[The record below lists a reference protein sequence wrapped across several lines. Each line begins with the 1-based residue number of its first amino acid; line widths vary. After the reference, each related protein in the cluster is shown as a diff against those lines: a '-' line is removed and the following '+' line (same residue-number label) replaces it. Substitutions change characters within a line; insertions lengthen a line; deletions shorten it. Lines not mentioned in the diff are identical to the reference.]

1 MRHGSS
7 DARVVEA
14 RPSVSDLQAIAAA
27 YERVDLHLRSLRH
40 TGDGD
45 ELGGDSTDRERG
57 INDQAYFVLAWG
69 QLEADIEEACRD
81 AIRYGRSHEDWRHR
95 RAWSLYNPDD
105 RRLSG
110 LSFENR
116 LTLVLDKGSDDW
128 KRTMEL
134 YNVRNQ
140 IAHGALL
147 SARIDMV
154 RVMGDFFRIRSSLA
168 QD

>member
-1 MRHGSS
+1 MS
-7 DARVVEA
+7 E
-14 RPSVSDLQAIAAA
+14 LQAIANV
-27 YERVDLHLRSLRH
+27 YERVDLHLRSLRD
-40 TGDGD
+40 TEDSSGD
-45 ELGGDSTDRERG
+45 EPRAGSADRERS
-57 INDQAYFVLAWG
+57 INDQAYYVLAWG

-81 AIRYGRSHEDWRHR
+81 AIRDGQSHEDWRHR

-116 LTLVLDKGSDDW
+116 LTLVLEKGSDDW

-140 IAHGALL
+140 IAHGTLL
-147 SARIDMV
+147 SARIDMA
-154 RVMGDFFRIRSSLA
+154 RVIRDFFRIRSTLVRE
-168 QD
+168 

>member
-1 MRHGSS
+1 M
-7 DARVVEA
+7 
-14 RPSVSDLQAIAAA
+14 SDLPAIAAA
-27 YERVDLHLRSLRH
+27 YEKIDLHFQRLRH
-40 TGDGD
+40 TENRTGD
-45 ELGGDSTDRERG
+45 EPVPGPVDRDQR

-69 QLEADIEEACRD
+69 QLEADIEEACRE
-81 AIRYGRSHEDWRHR
+81 AIRDGQSHDDWRHR

-116 LTLVLDKGSDDW
+116 LTLVLEKGSDDW

-147 SARIDMV
+147 SARIDMA
-154 RVMGDFFRIRSSLA
+154 RVIEDFFRIQSSLVR
-168 QD
+168 

>member
-1 MRHGSS
+1 M
-7 DARVVEA
+7 
-14 RPSVSDLQAIAAA
+14 
-27 YERVDLHLRSLRH
+27 YERVDLHLRSLLDSR
-40 TGDGD
+40 DGNGN
-45 ELGGDSTDRERG
+45 EPGAGSAERERS

-69 QLEADIEEACRD
+69 QLEADIEEACRET
-81 AIRYGRSHEDWRHR
+81 IRTGQSQDDWRHR

-116 LTLVLDKGSDDW
+116 LTLVLEKDSHDW

-147 SARIDMV
+147 SARIDMA
-154 RVMGDFFRIRSSLA
+154 RVIEDFFRIQSSLVRR
-168 QD
+168 

>member
-1 MRHGSS
+1 MS
-7 DARVVEA
+7 E
-14 RPSVSDLQAIAAA
+14 LQAIAAV
-27 YERVDLHLRSLRH
+27 YERVDLHLRSVRD
-40 TGDGD
+40 TEDGSGD
-45 ELGGDSTDRERG
+45 EPDAGSADRERS

-69 QLEADIEEACRD
+69 QLEADIEGACRE
-81 AIRYGRSHEDWRHR
+81 AIRNGQSHEDWRYR

-116 LTLVLDKGSDDW
+116 LTLVLEKGTGDW

-147 SARIDMV
+147 SARIDMA
-154 RVMGDFFRIRSSLA
+154 RVMEDFFHIQSSLTRE
-168 QD
+168 

>member
-1 MRHGSS
+1 M
-7 DARVVEA
+7 
-14 RPSVSDLQAIAAA
+14 SDLQAVATA
-27 YERVDLHLRSLRH
+27 YERVDLHLRTLRDAED
-40 TGDGD
+40 GAGD
-45 ELGGDSTDRERG
+45 ELGAGSAKRERS

-69 QLEADIEEACRD
+69 QLEANIDEACRE
-81 AIRYGRSHEDWRHR
+81 AVRAGQSHEDWRYR

-116 LTLVLDKGSDDW
+116 LTLVLEKGGDDW

-140 IAHGALL
+140 IAHGTLL
-147 SARIDMV
+147 SARIDMA
-154 RVMGDFFRIRSSLA
+154 RVIEDFFRIQSSLA
-168 QD
+168 SG